1 MPNPTVPPAAL
12 TPPDPAVAR
21 TVARDHNGREIEALL
36 DHTPLPHATITP
48 TPEEVIVTA
57 GTLDDLA
64 QWAHALGGSPLISPL
79 WEGTE
84 TWTLR
89 TSIPASHGDSPG
101 VGLRVSAT
109 VAAGV
114 PVPEALEGA
123 SRMRAYGHASQVCVD
138 RRPVGAVLDV
148 SAHMQR
154 VLTVLA
160 VACVENG
167 DEMAER
173 LGVLADGGLEA
184 DVEMERLLEQLEAA
198 EIRVWQPGHL
208 AAALA
213 TCASPEERKLIAEAQ
228 RPISQSEEYA
238 A

>member
-1 MPNPTVPPAAL
+1 MPNPTVPSAAL

-21 TVARDHNGREIEALL
+21 SVTRDHNAREIWALL

-48 TPEEVIVTA
+48 TPADVIVTV

-64 QWAHALGGSPLISPL
+64 QWALALGGVPMLSPL

-84 TWTLR
+84 TWMLR

-109 VAAGV
+109 VAAGA

-123 SRMRAYGHASQVCVD
+123 SRMRAYGQVSSVCVE
-138 RRPVGAVLDV
+138 RLPVGAALDIT
-148 SAHMQR
+148 AHMQR

-160 VACVENG
+160 EAWREDG

-213 TCASPEERKLIAEAQ
+213 TCASPEERKIMDEA
-228 RPISQSEEYA
+228 RQSIPRAGVA